1 MPIFCSEAILAHLK
15 ASFIAELNLDLK
27 AAGTGTRISRR
38 TLAIS
43 QGSMGM
49 VTVVAMAMEV
59 TEVMVEVM
67 TGQVVTQTT
76 HTVNAAAALSF
87 TLEAIAMVV
96 IPTSTP
102 SAIPMAILAY
112 TAVAMLFVVAMD
124 ITGCTQVRTI
134 RVMAVDTT
142 DHKGFNF
149 GFYSNL
155 YSSCRFF
162 HNETSIIY
170 FLITHD
176 FNQ

>member
-1 MPIFCSEAILAHLK
+1 MPIFCKEAILALLK

-27 AAGTGTRISRR
+27 VAGMGTHISRP
-38 TLAIS
+38 TLATR
-43 QGSMGM
+43 QGPMDM
-49 VTVVAMAMEV
+49 VMVVAMAMEV
-59 TEVMVEVM
+59 MEVMLEAM

-76 HTVNAAAALSF
+76 HIANAAAALNF

-102 SAIPMAILAY
+102 SAIPMATLAY

-134 RVMAVDTT
+134 RVMAVGTT
-142 DHKGFNF
+142 DHKGCNF